1 MWWKRLPARF
11 EAGNSAEVDMGRVR
25 ILIADDHTMIAA
37 GFQKLLEP
45 HYEVVGCVADGHAL
59 LKAVPELNPDIVLLD
74 VAMPLL
80 NGLDAARELRKK
92 MPHVKLIFLTMNPGA
107 DIAAEAFRIG
117 ASAYLLKT
125 SKASELLQ
133 AIHAVVKGNSY
144 VTPLIK
150 RAMGERFIRDPKR
163 PRQKQL
169 TARQREVL
177 QMVAEGRSM
186 MEIAN
191 VLQITHRT
199 VRFHKARIMEELE
212 ITTNSDLVK
221 YAINHG
227 VISTV

>member
-1 MWWKRLPARF
+1 
-11 EAGNSAEVDMGRVR
+11 MGRIR
-25 ILIADDHTMIAA
+25 ILIADDHTMIATA
-37 GFQKLLEP
+37 FQKLLEP

-59 LKAVPELNPDIVLLD
+59 LKAAPELNPDIVLLD

-80 NGLDAARELRKK
+80 NGLDAARELRSK
-92 MPHVKLIFLTMNPGA
+92 MPQVKLIFLTMNPAA

-133 AIHAVVKGNSY
+133 AVHAVVKGSSY
-144 VTPLIK
+144 VTPQIK
-150 RAMGERFIRDPKR
+150 RAMGERFIRDPKT
-163 PRQKQL
+163 PRRKQL

>member
-1 MWWKRLPARF
+1 
-11 EAGNSAEVDMGRVR
+11 MGRVR
-25 ILIADDHTMIAA
+25 IMIADDHTMIAA

-45 HYEVVGCVADGHAL
+45 NYEIVGCVADGHAL
-59 LKAVPELNPDIVLLD
+59 LKAAPQLNPDVVILD
-74 VAMPLL
+74 VGMPML
-80 NGLDAARELRKK
+80 NGLDAARELKKK
-92 MPHVKLIFLTMNPGA
+92 MPQVKLVFLTMNPGA
-107 DIAAEAFRIG
+107 DIASEAFRIG

-133 AIHAVVKGNSY
+133 AVQTVVKGGSY
-144 VTPLIK
+144 VTPQIK
-150 RAMGERFIRDPKR
+150 RAMSERFIRDPKA

-186 MEIAN
+186 MEIAK